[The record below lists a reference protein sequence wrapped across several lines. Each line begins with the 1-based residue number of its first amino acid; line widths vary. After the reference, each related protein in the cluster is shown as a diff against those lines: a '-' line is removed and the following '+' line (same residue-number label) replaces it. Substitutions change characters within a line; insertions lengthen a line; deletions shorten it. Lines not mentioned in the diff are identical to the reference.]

1 MDFWIPGQPGLHGD
15 FQDTYGYVEI
25 CFSQTERDR
34 QAANKNQIL
43 ERNVTLLEAK
53 VTGVRLTLSGQFS
66 LFSSNMLHSMFQNS
80 LHSMA
85 SGDCPV
91 ASRIPHL
98 VLVGAPD
105 RPVGWEPY
113 TILILGLRPEER
125 LNFAWEL
132 TWWVTT
138 LQKHVKLKLKVI

>member
-25 CFSQTERDR
+25 CLSQTESQTGKQIRSRSWERD
-34 QAANKNQIL
+34 
-43 ERNVTLLEAK
+43 VTLLEAK
-53 VTGVRLTLSGQFS
+53 VTGVRLTLLGQFS
-66 LFSSNMLHSMFQNS
+66 LFPSNMLHSMYWNS

-85 SGDCPV
+85 SADCPV
-91 ASRIPHL
+91 ASRLSHL

-105 RPVGWEPY
+105 RPAGQELC

-125 LNFAWEL
+125 LNIGWEL
-132 TWWVTT
+132 IWWMTAF
-138 LQKHVKLKLKVI
+138 QKHVKLKLKVI